1 MHSQCVTFLKTSSTK
16 SPSTTFQEE
25 VCEEITPIFTMPVSE
40 HREVERVGICFQ
52 YIKSGTCRFGSKCKY
67 IHDKLK
73 SAGNSEV
80 CYELPFHFFLDR
92 FTLLIDCLGA
102 C

>member
-1 MHSQCVTFLKTSSTK
+1 
-16 SPSTTFQEE
+16 
-25 VCEEITPIFTMPVSE
+25 MPESE
-40 HREVERVGICFQ
+40 HREVERGGICIK

-67 IHDKLK
+67 IHDKPK
-73 SAGNSEV
+73 NAGDSGV
-80 CYELPFHFFLDR
+80 CHELHFHFFLDR